1 MFASEAR
8 EKVAAVYFV
17 ALAAMMYYFMEQ
29 VITIPYTIPVRQIV
43 VVLIIFSGFV
53 CFLIRPNIARAS
65 VALKSALVFAFPMLV
80 MVTVSLPIW
89 FVERATTTE
98 LYREAWTYLIYM
110 NQLFAALVAAVFLY
124 MFGKKG
130 IWYNL
135 VGILIANV
143 GWILSIMV
151 RNGVGPYMREL
162 FRLIVTFAG
171 ETGEIIG
178 QAEVHELAFCLGIYL
193 TYMLLFWRKDLLF
206 NCLLALATFCFVSA
220 FKRIA
225 MVSIAAA
232 LVVGFFLKFLQRKGK
247 DKAVRRW
254 IRVIWILTLLCLVLY
269 IGFVRFGGFH
279 LLEDLGVDTMSRA
292 DIYDQ
297 ISDYYEFS
305 PTYMGRGMGWL
316 SYYLTR
322 VGDLW
327 ENAIHND
334 YLQFYVDLGFWG
346 FILWIISLTFVRTWY
361 FGRKGRTPDCI
372 NTFVIMA
379 YLLLLS
385 TTDNTM
391 NYQMVYTV
399 SAIIIMGHTFDEQV
413 KETDEKLFGFVEEQ
427 NRILTDEDLSGQWRE
442 RRRKKKE
449 RKREKERAKEA
460 GAKERWKRR

>member
-1 MFASEAR
+1 MFASETR
-8 EKVAAVYFV
+8 EKVAVVYFV

-29 VITIPYTIPVRQIV
+29 VITIPYTIPVRQII

-53 CFLIRPNIARAS
+53 CFLIRPNVARAS
-65 VALKSALVFAFPMLV
+65 VALKSALVFASPMLV

-89 FVERATTTE
+89 FVNRASTLE

-110 NQLFAALVAAVFLY
+110 NQVLAALLAAVFLY

-135 VGILIANV
+135 LGILIANV
-143 GWILSIMV
+143 GWILSIMIE
-151 RNGVGPYMREL
+151 NGVGTYMQEL
-162 FRLIVTFAG
+162 FRLITTFAG

-193 TYMLLFWRKDLLF
+193 VYMILFWRKDLIF

-225 MVSIAAA
+225 MVSIAIA
-232 LVVGFFLKFLQRKGK
+232 LVLGFFLKFLQKKGK
-247 DKAVRRW
+247 EKVVRRW
-254 IRVIWILTLLCLVLY
+254 TQVVWGVAILCLVLY

-279 LLEDLGVDTMSRA
+279 LLEDLGIDTMSRA

-305 PTYMGRGMGWL
+305 PEYLGRGMGWTF
-316 SYYLTR
+316 YYLTR
-322 VGDLW
+322 LSDLW

-334 YLQFYVDLGFWG
+334 HLQFYVDLGFWG
-346 FILWIISLTFVRTWY
+346 YILWIISLTFVRTGY
-361 FGRKGRTPDCI
+361 FGGKGRTLNRI
-372 NTFVIMA
+372 NTFTVMM
-379 YLLLLS
+379 YLLILS

-391 NYQMVYTV
+391 NYQTVYTV
-399 SAIIIMGHTFDEQV
+399 SAIIIMGHSFDEQV
-413 KETDEKLFGFVEEQ
+413 KETDEKVFGFVEEQ

-442 RRRKKKE
+442 RRRKRKE
-449 RKREKERAKEA
+449 RKQEKERARKAAARE
-460 GAKERWKRR
+460 KWKRR